1 MRKIIAIIFFIFAM
15 QSCDNKAKENNLT
28 KKQNEIT
35 KSNNNASKST
45 TKTSEKNIEVNKSN
59 NEKLKNSIKIS
70 KIHKP
75 NSIICDLD
83 GDNLSDTVQIVMN
96 TINKKYGLKIIFG
109 NKKIEYLGMGKEIAG
124 QGFDDIDWVGI
135 FEVAPKNEIYYN
147 NVNDDGEIIMEDE
160 VKETDKIRLPNDG
173 IFIHQAESCGGGVI
187 YLKNGKFEWIQ
198 QE

>member
-1 MRKIIAIIFFIFAM
+1 M

-45 TKTSEKNIEVNKSN
+45 TKTSEKNIEVNESN
-59 NEKLKNSIKIS
+59 DEKLKNSIKIS

-75 NSIICDLD
+75 NSIMCDLD

-173 IFIHQAESCGGGVI
+173 IFIHQSESCGGGVI